1 MMGEISQQQE
11 CSVLML
17 LMMTTWWWP
26 CDDDKAKDRDEE
38 ALLGWN
44 TWAARMF
51 HARLCQTKHSIVL
64 AQQIPKTQ
72 SVIFQILLHSPL
84 GDKTKCEQ
92 NNCNKPI
99 WYLTSKSNLIK
110 LSSCADQAATGGCEC
125 LHNRARFKILKMVR
139 LHSHHG
145 REGGTWALLP
155 GKSFCRIIIC
165 LKSAKD
171 S

>member
-1 MMGEISQQQE
+1 
-11 CSVLML
+11 
-17 LMMTTWWWP
+17 
-26 CDDDKAKDRDEE
+26 
-38 ALLGWN
+38 
-44 TWAARMF
+44 MF
-51 HARLCQTKHSIVL
+51 RARLCQTKHSIVL

-72 SVIFQILLHSPL
+72 SVILQILLHSPL

-110 LSSCADQAATGGCEC
+110 LSYCADQAATGGCEC

-171 S
+171 SQEIKFHRSLFRWNRHQLEAAAAKSQGRQPIPSQSSY